1 MPAFLGQKLLIMVAQ
16 KLDFLTTGSFIAI
29 KKLTPDAPPKWGAM
43 NAQQMIEHLTH
54 FYNVSIEGAPA
65 KLYTPEEH
73 LPKYMEFLMSEKE
86 FRENTKAPL
95 ELLGDEPL
103 PLKSGSLS
111 EAIQKL
117 KDTVAGFVK
126 FFEED
131 RKTLHP
137 VFGRLNYEEW
147 IRLHY
152 KHVVHHLKQFD
163 LL

>member
-1 MPAFLGQKLLIMVAQ
+1 MIAQ

-29 KKLTPDAPPKWGAM
+29 EKLTPDTPPKWGVM

-54 FYNVSIEGAPA
+54 FYEVSVEEIPV
-65 KLYTPEEH
+65 KLYTPEAH

-95 ELLGDEPL
+95 ELLGDEAL
-103 PLKSGSLS
+103 PLESASLS
-111 EAIQKL
+111 EAVQKL
-117 KDTVAGFVK
+117 KNTVSRFVNY
-126 FFEED
+126 FGEE

>member
-1 MPAFLGQKLLIMVAQ
+1 MIAQ
-16 KLDFLTTGSFIAI
+16 KLDFLTTGSFIAME
-29 KKLTPDAPPKWGAM
+29 KLTPDTPPKWGVM

-54 FYNVSIEGAPA
+54 FYEVSVEEVPVQ
-65 KLYTPEEH
+65 LYTPEAH

-95 ELLGDEPL
+95 ELLGDEAL
-103 PLKSGSLS
+103 PLKNGSLS

-117 KDTVAGFVK
+117 KDTVDRFVK
-126 FFEED
+126 FFEAD

-137 VFGRLNYEEW
+137 VFGQLNYEEW

>member
-1 MPAFLGQKLLIMVAQ
+1 MIAQ
-16 KLDFLTTGSFIAI
+16 KLDFLTTGSFIALE
-29 KKLTPDAPPKWGAM
+29 KLTPDTPPKWGVM
-43 NAQQMIEHLTH
+43 SAQQMIEHLTH
-54 FYNVSIEGAPA
+54 FYEVSVEEVPA
-65 KLYTPEEH
+65 KLYSPEAH

-86 FRENTKAPL
+86 FRENTKAPI
-95 ELLGDEPL
+95 ELLGDVPM
-103 PLKSGSLS
+103 PLKNGSLG
-111 EAIQKL
+111 EAIKKL
-117 KDTVAGFVK
+117 KDTVERFVK

-137 VFGRLNYEEW
+137 VFGQLNYEEW

>member
-1 MPAFLGQKLLIMVAQ
+1 MIAQ
-16 KLDFLTTGSFIAI
+16 KLDFLTIGSFIAI
-29 KKLTPDAPPKWGAM
+29 EKLTPDTPPKWGVM

-54 FYNVSIEGAPA
+54 FYGVSLEEIPA
-65 KLYTPEEH
+65 RLHTPEAH

-86 FRENTKAPL
+86 FRENTKAPS
-95 ELLGDEPL
+95 ELLGEEPM
-103 PLKSGSLS
+103 PLESGSLS
-111 EAIQKL
+111 EAIKKL
-117 KDTVAGFVK
+117 KDTVTRFVQ
-126 FFEED
+126 FFEAD

-137 VFGRLNYEEW
+137 VFGQLNYEEW